1 MKIEIKLKTEI
12 YFAASFV
19 VNILSW
25 FNIYF
30 RIPKEN
36 FPFLIHYRSFSP
48 VEIFGNF
55 EDLFIVSL
63 IALIIFIINAI
74 LSSVLL
80 KKKQEFYAFFI
91 SFLTFFIQILVI
103 IYSFI
108 LVSINTL

>member
-1 MKIEIKLKTEI
+1 MKIETKIKTEI
-12 YFAASFV
+12 YFATSFV
-19 VNILSW
+19 INILSW
-25 FNIYF
+25 LNIFF

-63 IALIIFIINAI
+63 IGLIIFIVNAI
-74 LSSVLL
+74 LSSALL
-80 KKKQEFYAFFI
+80 KKKEEFYALFI
-91 SFLTFFIQILVI
+91 SFLTFFIQILAI

>member
-1 MKIEIKLKTEI
+1 MKIETKIKTEI
-12 YFAASFV
+12 YFAVSFAI
-19 VNILSW
+19 NILSW
-25 FNIYF
+25 LNIYF
-30 RIPKEN
+30 KIPKEN

-63 IALIIFIINAI
+63 IGLIIFIINAI
-74 LSSVLL
+74 LSSALL
-80 KKKQEFYAFFI
+80 KKKEKFYALFI

>member
-1 MKIEIKLKTEI
+1 MKIGTKIKTEI
-12 YFAASFV
+12 YFGASFLI
-19 VNILSW
+19 NILSW

-30 RIPKEN
+30 KIPKEN
-36 FPFLIHYRSFSP
+36 FPFLIHYRSFSSI
-48 VEIFGNF
+48 EIFGNF

-63 IALIIFIINAI
+63 IGLIIFIINAI
-74 LSSVLL
+74 LSNVLL
-80 KKKQEFYAFFI
+80 KKKEEFYALLI